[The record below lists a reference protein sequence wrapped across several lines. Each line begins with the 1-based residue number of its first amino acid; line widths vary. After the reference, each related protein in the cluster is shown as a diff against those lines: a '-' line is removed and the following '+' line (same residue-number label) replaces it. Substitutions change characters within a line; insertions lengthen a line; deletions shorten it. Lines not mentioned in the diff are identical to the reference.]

1 MVLVQ
6 ITIINNYPNSLLT
19 IKTIS
24 EIKFEHNFENVNLG
38 NLIEISSKINSINVS
53 ETLFRKIFQETFSN
67 IYSKIISESFF
78 FIISIPENSFE
89 IISNYISEIIF
100 ETSPNLFY
108 DLISEIISETSSD
121 IMFPNLSLA

>member
-67 IYSKIISESFF
+67 IYSKIISEIF